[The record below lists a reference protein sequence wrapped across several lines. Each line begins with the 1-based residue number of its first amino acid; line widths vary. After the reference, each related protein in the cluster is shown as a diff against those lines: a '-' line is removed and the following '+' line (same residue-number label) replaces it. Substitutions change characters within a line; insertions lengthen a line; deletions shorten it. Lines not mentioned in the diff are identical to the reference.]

1 MGIYRN
7 VENQFVEARLVDFL
21 SSIFRLVD
29 TDDRRETT
37 ICSGDG
43 FKIRRNRPIPI
54 KFSAR
59 RPSSG
64 NVIDDAERK

>member
-1 MGIYRN
+1 MGTYRN

-37 ICSGDG
+37 KIDLMTYRQDG
-43 FKIRRNRPIPI
+43 FGDDIVIAETAGRTRNDDLIRRRI
-54 KFSAR
+54 
-59 RPSSG
+59 
-64 NVIDDAERK
+64 